1 MALLCVK
8 CARQAL
14 VVDFIF
20 LLLFLNILHFRIW
33 LFCCLSRWCR
43 NIWAELLSQISKAFF
58 NNFGLLFC
66 SIFFIALTFLIIII
80 GGFHNFWLAVIAI
93 KVISISSWTG
103 TIWHYGC
110 LFFNSLASWL
120 FSLLLV
126 QEVKHLTPWTCVFFL
141 AFFIHCHSLIIISIT
156 FSIVVFV
163 ALSKIPCSLW
173 CGSATQLIDEDVRF
187 VIWFIQL
194 SEHFDSTFSSFFFT
208 IACIILFVWF
218 LSVNWL
224 LLYAIAFLVIK
235 SCHLWIFPIF
245 FPPIIWTN
253 HLLFMFRIAFLLAMA
268 RLLPYFLIYFN
279 FLKIKLLLL
288 LRDLY
293 LLFVHFVLQMLDFR
307 TIIRIHFLYFL
318 QKRQCRLLLFLN
330 HFWLF

>member
-14 VVDFIF
+14 IVDFIF
-20 LLLFLNILHFRIW
+20 LLLFLYILHFRIW

-58 NNFGLLFC
+58 NYFGLLFW

-110 LFFNSLASWL
+110 LFFKSLASWL
-120 FSLLLV
+120 FSLLLI
-126 QEVKHLTPWTCVFFL
+126 QEVKNLTFWTCVFIL
-141 AFFIHCHSLIIISIT
+141 AFLIHCHSLIIISIT
-156 FSIVVFV
+156 FSIVIPV
-163 ALSKIPCSLW
+163 ALLEIPCSLRRR
-173 CGSATQLIDEDVRF
+173 SATQLIDEDMRF

-194 SEHFDSTFSSFFFT
+194 GEDFDGTFFFFLFI

-218 LSVNWL
+218 LSINWL
-224 LLYAIAFLVIK
+224 LLYAVTFFISK
-235 SCHLWIFPIF
+235 SCHLWIFPLF

-253 HLLFMFRIAFLLAMA
+253 HLLFMLRITFLLTVS
-268 RLLPYFLIYFN
+268 RLLPYLLINFN

-293 LLFVHFVLQMLDFR
+293 LLFVHFVLQMLDLR